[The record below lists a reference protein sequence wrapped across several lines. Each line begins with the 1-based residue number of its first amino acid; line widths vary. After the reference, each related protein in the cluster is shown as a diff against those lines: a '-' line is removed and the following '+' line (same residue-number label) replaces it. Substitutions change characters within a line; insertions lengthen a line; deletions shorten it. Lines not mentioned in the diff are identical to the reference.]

1 MARFCN
7 INYNQFINNVGY
19 LKTKSFFP
27 IKFEVC
33 TLLFNIKHLDILKR
47 YQFDVWF
54 YICHKHVKIGG
65 WVSIETCSILLETEL
80 NFIYNTTIDNQVLQ
94 LILFSIIGMDETQ
107 RGHWCG
113 RKPEIALESLLL
125 MDFMD
130 FVFLRI
136 HKYYVM
142 WLRSCVNNRFM
153 TIFSI
158 KSSLYIPYMARI
170 LSFKRLKVPEKY
182 CNQTFLVICKSTH
195 GVQNYYK
202 VSWNCVQRFKRSCA
216 YNTIGLTD

>member
-80 NFIYNTTIDNQVLQ
+80 NFIYNTTIAIKFYNLYY
-94 LILFSIIGMDETQ
+94 F
-107 RGHWCG
+107 
-113 RKPEIALESLLL
+113 LLL
-125 MDFMD
+125 AWMKRNGATDVEETGD
-130 FVFLRI
+130 NSWVFTADGFYGFCLFEN
-136 HKYYVM
+136 
-142 WLRSCVNNRFM
+142 S
-153 TIFSI
+153 
-158 KSSLYIPYMARI
+158 
-170 LSFKRLKVPEKY
+170 
-182 CNQTFLVICKSTH
+182 
-195 GVQNYYK
+195 
-202 VSWNCVQRFKRSCA
+202 
-216 YNTIGLTD
+216 